1 MIPLYLTKNHAICI
15 VEILIGE
22 MSEWSMEAVLKTVGA
37 QVSGGSNPS
46 LSASLFPIR
55 DDPYLSVVPLE
66 RCESGRIGLPAK
78 ELYWERYRG
87 FESPPLRFFVFLFFH
102 ICIRFVRFL

>member
-55 DDPYLSVVPLE
+55 DDPYLIGGSLGEVRE
-66 RCESGRIGLPAK
+66 RPNRAPC
-78 ELYWERYRG
+78 
-87 FESPPLRFFVFLFFH
+87 
-102 ICIRFVRFL
+102 